1 MATLT
6 VDGTASKE
14 RRSAWPLHRN
24 QKGYAC
30 WFGVMLFLYSSLFFT
45 LAFLGPYV
53 MPAVTLMTDTPLYA
67 REVAAEKFLLLHET
81 VWVAVPVLFFGAVIF
96 SLVMTSRLAGPLYR
110 LEEGANEWAK
120 RNLSWRIQFRQTD
133 RLDALATSANDA
145 FANIEK
151 AFHTIHDQNGRVEA
165 VLTTLLQDLNS
176 QPALSRQT
184 IKNAEEALAA
194 TGNIRS
200 VVTQFHIGQSR

>member
-6 VDGTASKE
+6 MDGTTSKE
-14 RRSAWPLHRN
+14 RRSVWSIHRL
-24 QKGYAC
+24 QKRYAF
-30 WFGVMLFLYSSLFFT
+30 WIGAMLFLYASFFFI

-53 MPAVTLMTDTPLYA
+53 VPALTLMTDAPLYE

-96 SLVMTSRLAGPLYR
+96 SLVFTSRLAGPLYR
-110 LEEGANEWAK
+110 LEEGVKEWAK
-120 RNLSWRIQFRQTD
+120 RKLSWRIQFRQTD
-133 RLDALATSANDA
+133 RLDGLAASANDA

-151 AFHTIHDQNGRVEA
+151 AFQTIHDQNGRAEA
-165 VLTTLLQDLNS
+165 LLTALLQELKS
-176 QPALSRQT
+176 QPALSSQT
-184 IKNAEEALAA
+184 IKSVEEALAS